1 MAAAY
6 ANATVLLHTWMTK
19 ELLLFYTMIF
29 RLNKIQHILQNK
41 KLSRDFQTASQIW
54 LQFSTGTN
62 WNILM
67 QIEYGL
73 AKMAVTT

>member
-54 LQFSTGTN
+54 LQFSTDTN